1 MAVKINID
9 CRPILTSGASERAAA
24 ERVFVIVRAAE
35 ERDGQLIME
44 AVEQRRH

>member
-9 CRPILTSGASERAAA
+9 CRPILTSGASERAA